1 MLGRLKF
8 RLTPWLYKLLVVSIR
23 LDGGGTARRPSER
36 PVIFACLHRD
46 MIPAIMHV
54 KPACPALLI
63 SRSPDGDI
71 LINTLQRHGY
81 SFVRGSTGKK
91 GGGAFRG
98 LLAALQAGHSI
109 GITVDG
115 PRGPFGTV
123 HNGVIQLSRLT
134 GATIVPLHVSV
145 SRQHTLSTWD
155 RTVLPWPFARIKVQ
169 EGAEIVVPSTI
180 DEDGAEAYARRLAAT
195 LLETG
200 FAP

>member
-1 MLGRLKF
+1 MLGRLKHWF
-8 RLTPWLYKLLVVSIR
+8 TPWLYRLLAVSIR
-23 LDGGGTARRPSER
+23 LDGGGAAPRPAAR

-46 MIPAIMHV
+46 RIPASMYV
-54 KPACPALLI
+54 MPARPALLI

-71 LINTLQRHGY
+71 LINPLQRHGF

-91 GGGAFRG
+91 GGEAFRG
-98 LLAALQAGHSI
+98 LLAALQAGCSI

-134 GATIVPLHVSV
+134 GAPIVPLDIDVD
-145 SRQHTLSTWD
+145 RQYTLSTWD
-155 RTVLPWPFARIKVQ
+155 RTVLPLPFARIKVQ
-169 EGAEIVVPSTI
+169 EGTEIVVPSAI
-180 DEDGAEAYARRLAAT
+180 DEDGAAEYARRLAAT

-200 FAP
+200 IAP

>member
-1 MLGRLKF
+1 MLGRLKLW
-8 RLTPWLYKLLVVSIR
+8 LTPWLYSLLVASIR
-23 LDGGGTARRPSER
+23 LDRGGTALRTAER

-46 MIPAIMHV
+46 MIAAIMYV
-54 KPACPALLI
+54 KPVCPALLI

-71 LINTLQRHGY
+71 LISTLQRHGY

-98 LLAALQAGHSI
+98 LLAALQAGQSI

-123 HNGVIQLSRLT
+123 HNGVVQLSRLT
-134 GATIVPLHVSV
+134 GAPIVPLEISV
-145 SRQHTLSTWD
+145 SRQYTLSTWD
-155 RTVLPWPFARIKVQ
+155 RTVLPLPFARIKVQ
-169 EGAEIVVPSTI
+169 ERPEIVVPSDI
-180 DEDGAEAYARRLAAT
+180 DEEGAEDYARSLAAT

-200 FAP
+200 CAP